1 MVKLKVTGVIS
12 TFKCDHC
19 DHNINFISTLSE
31 RSGSRLEVSRSEE
44 QVVKCFRDLF
54 CWKLKHHQVEQR
66 DAGTE
71 MAPRLEGSSGGAED
85 PRTGLGSDPKARI
98 LLSGDIE
105 SNPGP
110 PRRFESWFEVENDNS
125 DDKLVLLAE
134 NVDNVGKEGGI
145 LCRVVGM
152 VVIKQL
158 ACLLTLPG
166 YNQSWEMIADDD
178 GNGG

>member
-1 MVKLKVTGVIS
+1 MTRTGGGRQVASLRRDQPLRHISTSQLGKWAQVRRNMIFVSILSWCYCVMVKVKITGVIS
-12 TFKCDHC
+12 SFKCDHC

-44 QVVKCFRDLF
+44 QVVIFFRDF
-54 CWKLKHHQVEQR
+54 CCWKLKHHQVEQR

-110 PRRFESWFEVENDNS
+110 PRRFEIWFEV
-125 DDKLVLLAE
+125 
-134 NVDNVGKEGGI
+134 
-145 LCRVVGM
+145 
-152 VVIKQL
+152 
-158 ACLLTLPG
+158 
-166 YNQSWEMIADDD
+166 
-178 GNGG
+178 